1 MTAARCASGPGVM
14 AATIPDAPLRVA
26 IVGGGSFGSV
36 MARVVASAA
45 AAAPARFEPAVAW
58 WVRREEQAAE
68 ICSQRTNVAY
78 LGPDCILPDNLHATS
93 DLAQALRAAAC
104 TMAILLVLTIDLVQ
118 AVRQLIPVILT
129 MTSRRRFAERMWSC
143 SACR

>member
-45 AAAPARFEPAVAW
+45 AATPARFEPAVAW

-104 TMAILLVLTIDLVQ
+104 TMAILSTN
-118 AVRQLIPVILT
+118 T
-129 MTSRRRFAERMWSC
+129 HY
-143 SACR
+143 

>member
-1 MTAARCASGPGVM
+1 M
-14 AATIPDAPLRVA
+14 AATIPDAPLRVV

-78 LGPDCILPDNLHATS
+78 LGPDCVLPDNLHATS